1 MEQSSVKAIEKLAQQ
16 ITYRPQGR
24 IRRFRALPIAER
36 SAVFNML
43 SPQMRQEILRQL
55 AVNEA
60 VDLLDHLDLR
70 RAHHILDRMQDRAR
84 RARIAKRLKND
95 LHAKVEHF
103 LQFHPQAST
112 ALVHLNYVFLPED
125 TTIEETASVIEDY
138 LRNTGKVPEVLVSR
152 AGALVGEV
160 PLGALVR
167 ERNDA
172 RIGEYARSIQSIA
185 YNAERERILACCVAK
200 PHRKIVLLDTDG
212 SVLGVVYSDDVLDLL
227 GDSPAATLYSF
238 AGVEA
243 SERPF
248 DSALSKMKHR
258 YQWLII
264 NLVTVLI
271 AGGVV
276 ALFEDTLTQ
285 VVLLAACIPVVG
297 GMGGNASTQVLAV
310 MVRGIAVGEI
320 TLKNSKPAIMREVG
334 AALLNGAV
342 TGALV
347 ALIAIALGGSILLGL
362 VVGLSIVVSLVVAGF
377 FGSVVPLIMKAL
389 GRDPAASAGIIITTA
404 TDVIGFFTLLGL
416 ATLILL

>member
-1 MEQSSVKAIEKLAQQ
+1 MEQSSAQALEKIAQQ
-16 ITYRPQGR
+16 ITYHPQNR
-24 IRRFRALPIAER
+24 MRRFRSLPVAER
-36 SAVFNML
+36 SAVFNTL

-55 AVNEA
+55 SVEEA

-70 RAHHILDRMQDRAR
+70 RAHHILDRMRDRAR
-84 RARIAKRLKND
+84 RTRIARRLKND
-95 LHAKVEHF
+95 LHAKVEQF

-112 ALVHLNYVFLPED
+112 ALVHLNYVLLAED
-125 TTIEETASVIEDY
+125 TTIGETASVIEDY

-152 AGALVGEV
+152 AGALIGEV

-167 ERNDA
+167 ERNDC
-172 RIGEYARSIQSIA
+172 RIGEHVRAIQSIA
-185 YNAERERILACCVAK
+185 YNASRDKILACCIAK
-200 PHRKIVLLDTDG
+200 PHRKIALLDADG

-227 GDSPAATLYSF
+227 GDSPATTLYSF

-248 DSALSKMKHR
+248 DSAWQKMKHR
-258 YQWLII
+258 YQWLIV

-276 ALFEDTLTQ
+276 ALFEGTLAQ
-285 VVLLAACIPVVG
+285 IVLLAACLPVVA

-320 TLKNSKPAIMREVG
+320 TLKNSKPAIVREVG

-342 TGALV
+342 TGTLVALV
-347 ALIAIALGGSILLGL
+347 AVMIGGSWLLGL

-377 FGSVVPLIMKAL
+377 FGSIVPLIMKAL